1 LPASLKEK
9 LVRYFC
15 KALVLA
21 GVYLLIVSCG
31 NDDQGLTS
39 ATTEDAPYAVGS
51 STFFIHDESRPY
63 DSVNNIN
70 EGIRTLITEV
80 WYPVSKEVA
89 NSGKYQRATYGDYVF
104 GDRDVHRLMLTKTT
118 FFHLTP
124 KSVRK
129 GVTTQQI
136 DEAIEELF
144 ERERRSFIDA
154 PLADTGNLLPVVV
167 MSHGDAG
174 SRYNMATVVEHLAAN
189 GYFVIAPEH
198 TGNSPYSLTGHDP
211 AFKNNKDFLERMAD
225 VLPHLSKLG
234 AYGKEEHY
242 GQSYTPLSGDRG
254 SLDSLRNLDQSLVQR
269 LNDLRA
275 TLQTLD
281 QINADGFAGMPSGSL
296 NLDRIGLTGRSFGG
310 TTTMVGLAMEPRFTS
325 GFAVVPPGW
334 TDPRPTVPSEA
345 LVVRPQE
352 SVLLAATGEFPLTT
366 ITKPTFLLSGSEDA
380 LLIGLAAS
388 MANEFRTDEPSA
400 DNPHPI
406 LRNAYEKNNSP
417 IVWGLLS
424 DSNHATFGVSGGYWW
439 PELKPNVQTRYFEPD
454 ITFKLVD
461 VDIAHQ
467 LQKELALAFFDFTI
481 RLDESANKIL
491 INNQYKDYG
500 LILESKNL

>member
-1 LPASLKEK
+1 
-9 LVRYFC
+9 
-15 KALVLA
+15 
-21 GVYLLIVSCG
+21 
-31 NDDQGLTS
+31 
-39 ATTEDAPYAVGS
+39 
-51 STFFIHDESRPY
+51 
-63 DSVNNIN
+63 
-70 EGIRTLITEV
+70 
-80 WYPVSKEVA
+80 
-89 NSGKYQRATYGDYVF
+89 
-104 GDRDVHRLMLTKTT
+104 
-118 FFHLTP
+118 
-124 KSVRK
+124 
-129 GVTTQQI
+129 
-136 DEAIEELF
+136 
-144 ERERRSFIDA
+144 
-154 PLADTGNLLPVVV
+154 
-167 MSHGDAG
+167 
-174 SRYNMATVVEHLAAN
+174 
-189 GYFVIAPEH
+189 
-198 TGNSPYSLTGHDP
+198 
-211 AFKNNKDFLERMAD
+211 
-225 VLPHLSKLG
+225 
-234 AYGKEEHY
+234 
-242 GQSYTPLSGDRG
+242 
-254 SLDSLRNLDQSLVQR
+254 
-269 LNDLRA
+269 
-275 TLQTLD
+275 
-281 QINADGFAGMPSGSL
+281 MPSGSL

-406 LRNAYEKNNSP
+406 LRNAYETNNSP